1 MNQVVGSA
9 DLLIEGGKGK
19 GGAEGG
25 REAGLGMRHELRVER
40 VES

>member
-1 MNQVVGSA
+1 MNQEVGGV
-9 DLLIEGGKGK
+9 DLVIGEGKGK

-25 REAGLGMRHELRVER
+25 REAGLGMRYELRVER

>member
-9 DLLIEGGKGK
+9 DLVIGGGQGK

-25 REAGLGMRHELRVER
+25 REAGLGMRYELRAER
-40 VES
+40 VKS